1 MEGVGHLH
9 LASTASGLG
18 GIRLR
23 YVGLQG
29 IEGWMSPRRVD
40 GIEGWMSPR
49 RVDAAG
55 ASGVE

>member
-40 GIEGWMSPR
+40 
-49 RVDAAG
+49 AAG